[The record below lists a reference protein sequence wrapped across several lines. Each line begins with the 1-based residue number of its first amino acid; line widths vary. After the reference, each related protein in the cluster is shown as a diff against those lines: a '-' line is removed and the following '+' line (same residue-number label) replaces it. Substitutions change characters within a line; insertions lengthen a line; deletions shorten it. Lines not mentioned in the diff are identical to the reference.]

1 MAHSNLTFV
10 SPTFGTL
17 KQAPVGFSWTVLFFG
32 FWPAVFRGDAKWA
45 LIIFASEVVAGAI
58 TFGFGII
65 VPCIIFGVIY
75 NKLYI
80 KDLVNKGY
88 QVKEIQSQRTAE
100 QLAAEMETSLPPYEG
115 PHQKADQGTKKCS
128 FCAELIRSDAI
139 KCKHCG
145 SDLVASS

>member
-1 MAHSNLTFV
+1 
-10 SPTFGTL
+10 
-17 KQAPVGFSWTVLFFG
+17 VLFFG

-80 KDLVNKGY
+80 KDLVDKGY
-88 QVKEIQSQRTAE
+88 EVKDIQSQRTAE
-100 QLAAEMETSLPPYEG
+100 QLAAEMETTLPLYQG
-115 PHQKADQGTKKCS
+115 PHRKSDEGTKKCM

-145 SDLVASS
+145 SDLVAASS